1 MFRWRLLV
9 LVTGFCGLFVWNASA
24 QMLTEEQALTRMRME
39 HPEVSALR
47 FTVREL
53 EANVRERRLLTN
65 PKVGY
70 TREDTGFNVDEY
82 LLVTQELPMWG
93 RLKLLGQ
100 AAGQAV
106 SAGEERAASKLLTLE
121 TELRFAFTDL
131 LLTQERVKT
140 LERGVSAMT
149 SLVDVLQVREE
160 EGEGSLFDRLRTE
173 REVFE
178 IETNLETATVDRLT
192 AQARLTSFFAP
203 GTDSLGMT
211 AVGQLTKHQTVLT
224 FDSLVAKAFQ
234 RRPDYRALMLSEE
247 QWETERRAAE
257 RLRLPEVAVTAGLK
271 RTGNLMAR
279 ESGYVVMATIGV
291 PLLNRG
297 QEQVARAE
305 AARMRTDAE
314 RKALGARIE
323 SDVRVE
329 HATASRYRKLAD
341 SYRVGSV
348 DRAAKLLEIATDAYE
363 EGEYGIL
370 EVLDAHNVKLR
381 SELRLLELSGVAR
394 RATIKLDRAI
404 GGQTRP

>member
-1 MFRWRLLV
+1 MFQWRLLV
-9 LVTGFCGLFVWNASA
+9 WVTGFCGLFVWNASA
-24 QMLTEEQALTRMRME
+24 QTLTEEQALTRMRME

-65 PKVGY
+65 PQVGY
-70 TREDTGFNVDEY
+70 TREDTGYNTDEY

-93 RLKLLGQ
+93 RLRLLGQ

-106 SAGEERAASKLLTLE
+106 SAGEARAAAALLTFE

-131 LLTQERVKT
+131 LFAQERIKV
-140 LERGVSAMT
+140 LERGVSEMT
-149 SLVDVLQVREE
+149 SLVDVLQVLEE
-160 EGEGSLFDRLRTE
+160 EGEGSLFDRLRAE
-173 REVFE
+173 QEVFE
-178 IETNLETATVDRLT
+178 IETNLETAAVDRLT
-192 AQARLTSFFAP
+192 AQARLASFFAP
-203 GTDSLGMT
+203 GTDPLGVT
-211 AVGQLTKHQTVLT
+211 AVGQLTKHRTVIT
-224 FDSLVAKAFQ
+224 FDSLVTQAFQ

-257 RLRLPEVAVTAGLK
+257 RLRLPAVAVTAGLK
-271 RTGNLMAR
+271 RTGSLRAR
-279 ESGYVVMATIGV
+279 EYGYVVMATVGV

-305 AARMRTDAE
+305 AARTRTDAE
-314 RKALGARIE
+314 RKALGTRIE
-323 SDVRVE
+323 SDVRIE
-329 HATASRYRKLAD
+329 RATASRYLKLAD

-348 DRAAKLLEIATDAYE
+348 DRAVELIEIATAAYE